1 MARAQ
6 ARGRTDADVTVYEN
20 ALVAAAQGLA
30 AMNAEI
36 DVQYDKEYEL
46 IQLIKDSA
54 ERQNAMEALNAQY
67 NENRRNAALE
77 YAALL
82 SDVVPKVW
90 AQADIQQ
97 AASDVDTLTRK
108 LREYSAA
115 GETEKPALLENLN
128 AIAAAMDEGAM
139 TEYMIK

>member
-82 SDVVPKVW
+82 SLSL
-90 AQADIQQ
+90 IH
-97 AASDVDTLTRK
+97 
-108 LREYSAA
+108 
-115 GETEKPALLENLN
+115 
-128 AIAAAMDEGAM
+128 I
-139 TEYMIK
+139 